1 MSKTLSLSALEQ
13 RDEFIARHLGDSKT
27 DIAAMLEAIG
37 TPSVD
42 ALIEQT
48 VPAAI
53 RLPAPMPLADAVPE
67 AEALAKLKAIASKN

>member
-37 TPSVD
+37 TP
-42 ALIEQT
+42 AWT
-48 VPAAI
+48 P
-53 RLPAPMPLADAVPE
+53 
-67 AEALAKLKAIASKN
+67 